1 MLEGL
6 MRMLG
11 WSIAVLGRCGAT
23 TTRTFVKR
31 FDVTIVGWSF
41 PIRQGVARIAASIF
55 QGGTL
60 ACHPVWHWPRASH
73 LSEMAPTRKEFL
85 QWEERSDGKF
95 RQAFVLC
102 SDKLVS
108 RCTKERNV
116 AQCTWQGE
124 LAGCDRMRSHVVWRR
139 APRRLLTECGSGV
152 SALSFAVAIAEIAGR
167 RR

>member
-1 MLEGL
+1 
-6 MRMLG
+6 MLG

-31 FDVTIVGWSF
+31 FDATIVGWSF

-85 QWEERSDGKF
+85 QGEERSDGKF

-102 SDKLVS
+102 SDKPVS
-108 RCTKERNV
+108 RCAKERNV
-116 AQCTWQGE
+116 AQCTWQRGT
-124 LAGCDRMRSHVVWRR
+124 LPSMGGASSVGSPSQRPSYCGLWTMRAHAFAQCYVFS
-139 APRRLLTECGSGV
+139 SGGFFGHPLV
-152 SALSFAVAIAEIAGR
+152 NSRS
-167 RR
+167 

>member
-1 MLEGL
+1 MFCWEVSSRQSWAKALRIVAVRLFGL
-6 MRMLG
+6 L
-11 WSIAVLGRCGAT
+11 VCDYYDDFT
-23 TTRTFVKR
+23 QV
-31 FDVTIVGWSF
+31 
-41 PIRQGVARIAASIF
+41 VARIAASIS

-116 AQCTWQGE
+116 AQCSWQGE
-124 LAGCDRMRSHVVWRR
+124 LVGCDRMRSHVVWRR

-152 SALSFAVAIAEIAGR
+152 SALSLAVAIAEAVVLWFYGQ
-167 RR
+167 

>member
-1 MLEGL
+1 METETLAAAAQQMLEGL

-31 FDVTIVGWSF
+31 FDVTFVGWSF

-124 LAGCDRMRSHVVWRR
+124 LFPVWVVR
-139 APRRLLTECGSGV
+139 ALWGLRHR
-152 SALSFAVAIAEIAGR
+152 GR
-167 RR
+167 RIVAYGQ